1 MKRMTEQVLIVVFG
15 ASGDLAKRK
24 LIPALYHLAA
34 DGLLSTNFTL
44 LGYARSANSDEAFR
58 TQALEGLQEH
68 MASEHNGK
76 TVDDDL
82 WTNFVGSL
90 FYQSGQYDDRQSFE
104 TLAKRIRALQKERG
118 GKNLLF
124 YLATPPEVFEPITD
138 LLAEVGLARGKGD
151 GKGESKGDG
160 KEAKDNQG
168 WTRVII
174 EKPFGHDLAS
184 AVALNAHLLERFD
197 EDQIYRIDHYLGKET
212 VQNILVFRFGNGL
225 FEPIWNRNYINQVQI
240 TVAESIGVGSRG
252 GYYDQS
258 GALRDMVQNH
268 LMQLVALTAMEP
280 PVAFDAKAV
289 RDQKVNVM
297 HSIRR
302 LDLEAVRNNVVRAQY
317 TRGVANGKELP
328 GYLETEG
335 IPAEST
341 TPTYVAWKLEIDNWR
356 WNGIP
361 FYIRTGKAMPTKV
374 TEVNIVFRK
383 PPLLLFEKLYD
394 QVHLPSN
401 VLTLRI
407 QPNESISLNFDAK
420 KPGPTVDVESVQMN
434 FSYNASFGQ
443 EPADAYE
450 RLLLDAMLGDG
461 TLFIRRDEI
470 EVAWDRVTSILDGW
484 EEIDADVRSSSKKG
498 GQHIPQYAAGTW
510 GPTEADQLMQR
521 DNRYWRNTQMR

>member
-1 MKRMTEQVLIVVFG
+1 MKRVTEQVTIVVFG

-34 DGLLSTNFTL
+34 QNLLSDDFTL
-44 LGYARSANSDEAFR
+44 LGFARSSYDDQSYR
-58 TQALEGLQEH
+58 DILLDGLHEH
-68 MASEHNGK
+68 MSSEHHDGK
-76 TVDDDL
+76 VDEEL
-82 WTNFVGSL
+82 WGTFAQNI
-90 FYQSGQYDDRQSFE
+90 FYQSGKYDDRESFDALQQRIE
-104 TLAKRIRALQKERG
+104 TLRKERG
-118 GKNLLF
+118 SGKNLLF

-138 LLAEVGLARGKGD
+138 LLAEVGLANAEENGQ
-151 GKGESKGDG
+151 ESADH
-160 KEAKDNQG
+160 G
-168 WTRVII
+168 WTRIII
-174 EKPFGHDLAS
+174 EKPFGHDLES
-184 AVALNAHLLERFD
+184 AVSLNNHLLQRFT
-197 EDQIYRIDHYLGKET
+197 EEQIYRIDHYLGKET
-212 VQNILVFRFGNGL
+212 VQNILVFRFGNGI
-225 FEPIWNRNYINQVQI
+225 FEPIWNRNYIDHVQI
-240 TVAESIGVGSRG
+240 TVAESLGVGSRG

-302 LDLEAVRNNVVRAQY
+302 LAPAAVDKTVVRAQY
-317 TRGVANGKELP
+317 SHGTANGKELP

-335 IPAEST
+335 IPADST

-356 WNGIP
+356 WKGVP
-361 FYIRTGKAMPTKV
+361 FYIRTGKALPTKV
-374 TEVNIVFRK
+374 SEVHIVFRK
-383 PPLLLFEKLYD
+383 PPLLLFENLYD
-394 QVHLPSN
+394 QVQLPSN
-401 VLTLRI
+401 ILTLRI

-420 KPGPTVDVESVQMN
+420 KPGPVVDVNSVQMN
-434 FSYNASFGQ
+434 FSYSDSFGE

-484 EEIDADVRSSSKKG
+484 QALDQENS
-498 GQHIPQYAAGTW
+498 GQIPQYAAGTW
-510 GPTEADQLMQR
+510 GPDEADQLLKN
-521 DNRYWRNTQMR
+521 DSRYWRNSS